1 MNTQNSKNSPNST
14 NATESNSTMKKFILP
29 IIAIAMLLIAIAYM
43 AGMFTDKIQPQ
54 TNAMVK
60 DEIGT
65 SMLITSKEVD
75 VVESIPAGV
84 KARET
89 TLISSRI
96 LSRIEK
102 IYVRAG
108 DSVTKGDLLVSLENS
123 EFKAREAQAKA
134 QISSVAASKK
144 EAKQTLD
151 RSRELQAKGLIS
163 TSELD
168 KAVANYSKL
177 TAEFNAAKQY
187 LKEAETALTY
197 TDIRAPISGNV
208 VERNAEPGD
217 ISSPG
222 TPLLSIYNPS
232 SLRIEANVRESL
244 AVNLNI
250 GEQVSITLDSIN
262 LKLNAQIT
270 EIVPAADPNARSF
283 VIKAD
288 IDFNEHILPGMFA
301 RIAIT
306 NGSENI
312 ILIPQQYIHSFG
324 QLDSVWIVEN
334 SQLQRRLIRTG
345 VTKNGQVEVVSGLQ
359 NNETIALATKVH

>member
-1 MNTQNSKNSPNST
+1 MNSQNSKNSPTST

-54 TNAMVK
+54 TNAMAK

-108 DSVTKGDLLVSLENS
+108 DSVNKGDLLVSLENS

-134 QISSVAASKK
+134 KISSVAASKK

-168 KAVANYSKL
+168 KTVANHSKL

-222 TPLLSIYNPS
+222 TPLLSIYNP
-232 SLRIEANVRESL
+232 LLFV
-244 AVNLNI
+244 
-250 GEQVSITLDSIN
+250 
-262 LKLNAQIT
+262 LKQMY
-270 EIVPAADPNARSF
+270 V
-283 VIKAD
+283 
-288 IDFNEHILPGMFA
+288 
-301 RIAIT
+301 
-306 NGSENI
+306 
-312 ILIPQQYIHSFG
+312 
-324 QLDSVWIVEN
+324 
-334 SQLQRRLIRTG
+334 
-345 VTKNGQVEVVSGLQ
+345 
-359 NNETIALATKVH
+359 KV